1 MITQPAE
8 RSAETVRK
16 WDSDPQ
22 PPQPAATIAPAISAQ
37 PEPVHRVRFWPW
49 VVILALTGAAW
60 FTRGSWLPLI
70 PRGMAGEKA
79 GAAKAG
85 AKPVPVRVAQVVQH
99 DMPEYLT
106 GLGTVTAFKT
116 VTLRSRVDGELI
128 KVAFT
133 EGQNVSEGDLLAE
146 IDPRPYQAL
155 LDQAEGML
163 AKDEATLALAE
174 LTLARGKELVKK
186 QSLAKQQL
194 DEEAAAVET
203 MKGTVQT
210 DRGLVA
216 NARLQLAY
224 CRIVAPITGR
234 IGLRLVDQGNMV
246 HANDLVGMA
255 VITQLQPI
263 SLVFPIPQDNI
274 PRVQRRMN
282 EGVALPVDA
291 YDRDFKLQL
300 AAGKLAAI
308 DNQVDALSGTL
319 RFKAV
324 FDNKDDMLFPNQ
336 FVNAKLLVDTRKNAI
351 IVPSAAV
358 QRGPNGIFVYVVM
371 EDETVD
377 LRYVKTGHTEGAET
391 LIETGLAPG
400 EIVVTDG
407 LEKLKKKVRKSRLA
421 IKTRNRIRKR
431 KRPRPGRRQRRV
443 GTSRR
448 SRAGRQIK
456 DRLAC
461 ASLHRSPQVIR
472 PARPLRRQRTAEHM
486 PRRADDFERR
496 PHGSTAP
503 ARQQNGLD
511 RAVSC
516 GTCSATLCFC
526 MSLVR
531 P

>member
-1 MITQPAE
+1 MPGL
-8 RSAETVRK
+8 
-16 WDSDPQ
+16 
-22 PPQPAATIAPAISAQ
+22 AAAQ
-37 PEPVHRVRFWPW
+37 PELVHRIRFWPW
-49 VVILALTGAAW
+49 VVILVLTGAAW
-60 FTRGSWLPLI
+60 FTRASWLPLI
-70 PRGMAGEKA
+70 PRGMAGEKP

-146 IDPRPYQAL
+146 IDPRPYKAL

-163 AKDEATLALAE
+163 AKDEAALSLAE

-186 QSLAKQQL
+186 QSLAPQQL
-194 DEEAAAVET
+194 DEEAAAVAT

-282 EGVALPVDA
+282 EGQVLPVDA
-291 YDRDFKLQL
+291 YDRDFKQQL

-358 QRGPNGIFVYVVM
+358 QRGPNGVFVYVVM

-377 LRYVKTGHTEGAET
+377 LRYVKAGYTEGAET

-407 LEKLKKKVRKSRLA
+407 LDKLKKGAKVTTREKDQEQGPKKKKDHSPDSTQGEPEKSVARA
-421 IKTRNRIRKR
+421 PDDKPKT
-431 KRPRPGRRQRRV
+431 
-443 GTSRR
+443 
-448 SRAGRQIK
+448 
-456 DRLAC
+456 
-461 ASLHRSPQVIR
+461 ASPAQPSTESPK
-472 PARPLRRQRTAEHM
+472 
-486 PRRADDFERR
+486 
-496 PHGSTAP
+496 
-503 ARQQNGLD
+503 
-511 RAVSC
+511 
-516 GTCSATLCFC
+516 
-526 MSLVR
+526 
-531 P
+531 